1 MEKSR
6 NSGSHRLAIGAFVA
20 AAGFFAQRSW
30 PGSHGMPALAVRA
43 SIVETADAGQPRSAE
58 PVPEE
63 QVKAIAASARTAF
76 VKAEGGSTEG
86 DWGFTTTPK
95 PEDCSVSECYED
107 GPCISYRFR
116 ERVMIYERS
125 AETRSFDA
133 MDARQLAYVNALKET
148 LPENCR

>member
-30 PGSHGMPALAVRA
+30 VSGHGMPALAVHTA
-43 SIVETADAGQPRSAE
+43 ITETVDAGPPRSAE
-58 PVPEE
+58 PVSEE

-76 VKAEGGSTEG
+76 VKAEGGGTEG
-86 DWGFTTTPK
+86 DWSFTTTPK
-95 PEDCSVSECYED
+95 PEDCSVSDCYED

-125 AETRSFDA
+125 AETRPFNT
-133 MDARQLAYVNALKET
+133 MDARQLAYANALKET